1 MKPDINKIKEHD
13 PKLIGYEDIL
23 KAAVLIPL
31 IEDEIL
37 FEVRSTDIPDQPGD
51 ICLPGGMIEPGESPM
66 EAAVRETCEELL
78 IPESSIEILG
88 QADYYH
94 TANIVIFP
102 FVGSLND
109 YKYTFSRDEVSEVFT
124 VPVEFFMN
132 EEPEIY
138 EVSSQITPDEDFPY
152 HLIQGGR
159 NYKWRRTKVIEM
171 FYRYESHIIW
181 GMTARI
187 INAFIESL
195 K

>member
-1 MKPDINKIKEHD
+1 MD
-13 PKLIGYEDIL
+13 
-23 KAAVLIPL
+23 
-31 IEDEIL
+31 
-37 FEVRSTDIPDQPGD
+37 FST
-51 ICLPGGMIEPGESPM
+51 
-66 EAAVRETCEELL
+66 A
-78 IPESSIEILG
+78 
-88 QADYYH
+88 
-94 TANIVIFP
+94 FP
-102 FVGSLND
+102 FPRIVSLSPSPTLMSTAQAVFTVGMLND

-138 EVSSQITPDEDFPY
+138 EVSSQIMPDEDFPY